1 MNSLLRGLQRLV
13 LVLMTL
19 LALLQLGD
27 ELGLLLDHF
36 TWTAMGYS
44 LKAQPLAVL
53 NLLALPVLWPRPPR
67 RPAASGPSRRE
78 SAPHG
83 PTPAAPP
90 PAARP

>member
-1 MNSLLRGLQRLV
+1 MNSLFRGLQRLV

-19 LALLQLGD
+19 LALLQLEG

-36 TWTAMGYS
+36 TWTAMGYG
-44 LKAQPLAVL
+44 LKAEPLAVL
-53 NLLALPVLWPRPPR
+53 NLLALPVLWPRQPR

-78 SAPHG
+78 STPHG
-83 PTPAAPP
+83 RAPATPP

>member
-13 LVLMTL
+13 LILMTL
-19 LALLQLGD
+19 LALQRLGG

-44 LKAQPLAVL
+44 LKAEPLAVL
-53 NLLALPVLWPRPPR
+53 NLLALPLLWPRQPR
-67 RPAASGPSRRE
+67 RQATSGPSRRE
-78 SAPHG
+78 STPHG
-83 PTPAAPP
+83 PPPAAPP

>member
-1 MNSLLRGLQRLV
+1 MSSQLRGLQRLM

-53 NLLALPVLWPRPPR
+53 TLLALPVLWPRQPR
-67 RPAASGPSRRE
+67 RLAASDPSRRE
-78 SAPHG
+78 SAPHE
-83 PTPAAPP
+83 PPPAPPP

>member
-1 MNSLLRGLQRLV
+1 MTFLLRGLQRLL

-19 LALLQLGD
+19 LALLQLQD
-27 ELGLLLDHF
+27 EMGLLLDHF

-44 LKAQPLAVL
+44 LRAQPLAVL

-67 RPAASGPSRRE
+67 RPATSGPSHRE

-83 PTPAAPP
+83 PAPATPP
-90 PAARP
+90 PVARP